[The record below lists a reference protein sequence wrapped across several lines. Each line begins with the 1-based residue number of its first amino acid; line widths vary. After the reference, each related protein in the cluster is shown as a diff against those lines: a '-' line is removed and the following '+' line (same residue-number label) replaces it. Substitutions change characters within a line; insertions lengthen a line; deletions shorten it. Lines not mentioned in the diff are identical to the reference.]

1 MNMVRCEHYALRLAG
16 CRTTA
21 RDRPYYMHGFASP
34 TVSCNQWF
42 SSTNGGWLQDDRKGS
57 SLLYAPSLPR
67 QFRAINGFLA
77 QMGAGC
83 RPTERD
89 RPYYTTLLLPD
100 L

>member
-1 MNMVRCEHYALRLAG
+1 MVRCEHYALRLAG

-67 QFRAINGFLA
+67 FVVEGFSFYNLVRIVYNGD
-77 QMGAGC
+77 
-83 RPTERD
+83 EKHSI
-89 RPYYTTLLLPD
+89 
-100 L
+100 